1 MSTFVLIHGGWAGGW
16 YWEKVVPLLE
26 DAGHRVLAP
35 DLPGHGD
42 DHTPWSAI
50 ALDSY
55 VRRTLDVLEA
65 VGEPVTLVGHS
76 SGGVTVAQVSERR
89 PEQVDVAVYVAAY
102 LPAHGQSVLD
112 VGGGDR
118 EGLIVPNLV
127 LAEDRATATVRPEVV
142 REALFADCPDEDH
155 RRAVAR
161 FRPEPLAPAATPV
174 TLTDEGFGRVPRVYV
189 ECRRD
194 RAISP
199 ALQRRMYTATPCR
212 EVVSLDTGHSPQ
224 YAAPDELA
232 GALSRLA
239 PARAAARLHPGEAAV
254 GDAHA
259 GKLAVVLETTSTRPG
274 RSAPARSG
282 GGRRA
287 GSR

>member
-16 YWEKVVPLLE
+16 YWEKVVPFLE

-42 DHTPWSAI
+42 DPTPWTAI
-50 ALDSY
+50 SLDSY
-55 VRRTLDVLEA
+55 VRRTLDVLDA
-65 VGEPVTLVGHS
+65 VREPVILVGHS

-112 VGGGDR
+112 LGGGDR

-127 LAEDRATATVRPEVV
+127 LAQDRATATVRPEVV
-142 REALFADCPDEDH
+142 REALFADCRDEDY

-174 TLTDEGFGRVPRVYV
+174 ILTEDGFGRVPRVYV

-212 EVVSLDTGHSPQ
+212 EVVALDTGHSPQ
-224 YAAPDELA
+224 YAAPAELA
-232 GALSRLA
+232 GGLSRLA
-239 PARAAARLHPGEAAV
+239 PAGAVARH
-254 GDAHA
+254 
-259 GKLAVVLETTSTRPG
+259 G
-274 RSAPARSG
+274 RT
-282 GGRRA
+282 
-287 GSR
+287 

>member
-16 YWEKVVPLLE
+16 YWERVVPLLE
-26 DAGHRVLAP
+26 DADHRVLAP

-42 DHTPWSAI
+42 DHTPWTAI
-50 ALDSY
+50 SLDGY
-55 VRRTLDVLEA
+55 VRRVLDVLDA

-89 PEQVDVAVYVAAY
+89 PHQVDLAVYLAAY

-112 VGGGDR
+112 LGGSDR

-127 LAEDRATATVRPEVV
+127 LADDRATATVRPEVV
-142 REALFADCPDEDH
+142 REALFADCPDEDY

-174 TLTDEGFGRVPRVYV
+174 SLTSEGFGRVPRAYV
-189 ECRRD
+189 ECLRD
-194 RAISP
+194 RAMSP

-212 EVVSLDTGHSPQ
+212 EVMALDTGHSPQ
-224 YAAPDELA
+224 YAAP
-232 GALSRLA
+232 GALAALLGRLA
-239 PARAAARLHPGEAAV
+239 PARAAARH
-254 GDAHA
+254 
-259 GKLAVVLETTSTRPG
+259 
-274 RSAPARSG
+274 G
-282 GGRRA
+282 G
-287 GSR
+287 S